1 MEIKTLK
8 LKDINP
14 APYNPRKDL
23 QPDDP
28 EYVKLKKAIDEFGLV
43 DPLVVNKRGNVL
55 ISGHQR
61 HKILLAR
68 GDTETQVSI
77 VDLPP
82 QKEKALNLA
91 LNKISGEWDNIKL
104 KDILEELDTGD
115 FDIEITG
122 FDLQEIEDLMT
133 QVWQD
138 EEGTPEV
145 YEDDVP
151 EPPEE
156 PVCKT
161 GDLWILGKHRLLC
174 GDSTKSE
181 NIVRLMGDLKA
192 DMVLTDPPYGV
203 DYTGKTKN
211 ALKIQNDTSDE
222 EALEE
227 LVKGAFDAAQEVSR
241 PGAYWYA
248 TVPAGPLH
256 LIFASDWKRRGTL
269 RQILVWVK
277 DSMVLGHSEYH
288 YKHEPI
294 LFGWVPGDR
303 HKNPDRTRT
312 SVWEV
317 PRPKRSE
324 EHPTMKPV
332 ALWAQAIEDGSKPGE
347 LVYDPF
353 LGSGTTIVAA
363 EQLDRVCFGVEIDP
377 KYCDVIIQ
385 RWENLTGEKAKKG

>member
-8 LKDINP
+8 LTDINP

>member
-61 HKILLAR
+61 YKVLLAR

-122 FDLQEIEDLMT
+122 FDLAEIEDLMT

-174 GDSTKSE
+174 GDSTKRE
-181 NIVRLMGDLKA
+181 DVERLMDGKKA
-192 DMVLTDPPYGV
+192 DMVFTDPPYNIDYQGV
-203 DYTGKTKN
+203 KDKREKIKN
-211 ALKIQNDTSDE
+211 DKMADGDFVDFLTQSLVSCETMYVCCSWQYAHLFKQAM
-222 EALEE
+222 EAIGRKPKAMI
-227 LVKGAFDAAQEVSR
+227 VWDKVNPVQ
-241 PGAYWYA
+241 
-248 TVPAGPLH
+248 H
-256 LIFASDWKRRGTL
+256 LDKYFKQHEIIFYYGDFGGHKTL
-269 RQILVWVK
+269 RGDVWT
-277 DSMVLGHSEYH
+277 L
-288 YKHEPI
+288 
-294 LFGWVPGDR
+294 
-303 HKNPDRTRT
+303 
-312 SVWEV
+312 
-317 PRPKRSE
+317 KRQRNTV
-324 EHPTMKPV
+324 HPTMKPV
-332 ALWAQAIEDGSKPGE
+332 ELIEMALQDQPDKKLIVDSFG
-347 LVYDPF
+347 
-353 LGSGTTIVAA
+353 GSGSTLIAC
-363 EQLDRVCFGVEIDP
+363 EQLNRQCYMMEIDP
-377 KYCDVIIQ
+377 GYCDVIVQ
-385 RWENLTGEKAKKG
+385 RWENLTGEKARKG

>member
-138 EEGTPEV
+138 EEGEAEPE
-145 YEDDVP
+145 EEQP
-151 EPPEE
+151 EPSGRIAECP
-156 PVCKT
+156 K
-161 GDLWILGKHRLLC
+161 C
-174 GDSTKSE
+174 GYE
-181 NIVRLMGDLKA
+181 
-192 DMVLTDPPYGV
+192 
-203 DYTGKTKN
+203 
-211 ALKIQNDTSDE
+211 
-222 EALEE
+222 
-227 LVKGAFDAAQEVSR
+227 F
-241 PGAYWYA
+241 
-248 TVPAGPLH
+248 
-256 LIFASDWKRRGTL
+256 
-269 RQILVWVK
+269 
-277 DSMVLGHSEYH
+277 
-288 YKHEPI
+288 
-294 LFGWVPGDR
+294 
-303 HKNPDRTRT
+303 
-312 SVWEV
+312 
-317 PRPKRSE
+317 
-324 EHPTMKPV
+324 
-332 ALWAQAIEDGSKPGE
+332 
-347 LVYDPF
+347 
-353 LGSGTTIVAA
+353 
-363 EQLDRVCFGVEIDP
+363 
-377 KYCDVIIQ
+377 VI
-385 RWENLTGEKAKKG
+385 

>member
-115 FDIEITG
+115 FDMEITG

-133 QVWQD
+133 QVFMPALVDYSDQD
-138 EEGTPEV
+138 DDRGNRTAPGKGAMVVSIGTLSAVVEYETV
-145 YEDDVP
+145 RSMMGKIQEKWGEEDD
-151 EPPEE
+151 
-156 PVCKT
+156 
-161 GDLWILGKHRLLC
+161 
-174 GDSTKSE
+174 
-181 NIVRLMGDLKA
+181 
-192 DMVLTDPPYGV
+192 
-203 DYTGKTKN
+203 DY
-211 ALKIQNDTSDE
+211 
-222 EALEE
+222 
-227 LVKGAFDAAQEVSR
+227 
-241 PGAYWYA
+241 
-248 TVPAGPLH
+248 
-256 LIFASDWKRRGTL
+256 
-269 RQILVWVK
+269 
-277 DSMVLGHSEYH
+277 
-288 YKHEPI
+288 
-294 LFGWVPGDR
+294 
-303 HKNPDRTRT
+303 
-312 SVWEV
+312 
-317 PRPKRSE
+317 
-324 EHPTMKPV
+324 
-332 ALWAQAIEDGSKPGE
+332 AISQFCHW
-347 LVYDPF
+347 F
-353 LGSGTTIVAA
+353 LNS
-363 EQLDRVCFGVEIDP
+363 
-377 KYCDVIIQ
+377 
-385 RWENLTGEKAKKG
+385 

>member
-115 FDIEITG
+115 FDMEITG

-138 EEGTPEV
+138 EEGEAV
-145 YEDDVP
+145 
-151 EPPEE
+151 
-156 PVCKT
+156 
-161 GDLWILGKHRLLC
+161 DL
-174 GDSTKSE
+174 
-181 NIVRLMGDLKA
+181 
-192 DMVLTDPPYGV
+192 
-203 DYTGKTKN
+203 
-211 ALKIQNDTSDE
+211 DE
-222 EALEE
+222 EGKPKD
-227 LVKGAFDAAQEVSR
+227 KGE
-241 PGAYWYA
+241 
-248 TVPAGPLH
+248 
-256 LIFASDWKRRGTL
+256 
-269 RQILVWVK
+269 
-277 DSMVLGHSEYH
+277 
-288 YKHEPI
+288 
-294 LFGWVPGDR
+294 
-303 HKNPDRTRT
+303 
-312 SVWEV
+312 
-317 PRPKRSE
+317 
-324 EHPTMKPV
+324 
-332 ALWAQAIEDGSKPGE
+332 GE
-347 LVYDPF
+347 L
-353 LGSGTTIVAA
+353 IH
-363 EQLDRVCFGVEIDP
+363 CP
-377 KYCDVIIQ
+377 KCGFQFEV
-385 RWENLTGEKAKKG
+385 